1 MKAYL
6 QKRYKLMIVIALI
19 IGIYNLYFIFLLQIE
34 SFQYLLYIDFLL
46 VIGLGLG
53 LTYDWYRW
61 LQRAE
66 QKTEMLAKDMVI
78 YDQLSGFPDLEIAQ
92 HDVTILQKKLQ
103 MQKAITENLQDYMA
117 KWCHEAKMPLAAL
130 LMINENIEDTKLRN
144 DQSIQLERI
153 KQLVNMAM
161 VGCKVQSQLFD
172 LKFKKITLI
181 ECVNTAIRNQRFF

>member
-161 VGCKVQSQLFD
+161 VGCKVQS
-172 LKFKKITLI
+172 
-181 ECVNTAIRNQRFF
+181 